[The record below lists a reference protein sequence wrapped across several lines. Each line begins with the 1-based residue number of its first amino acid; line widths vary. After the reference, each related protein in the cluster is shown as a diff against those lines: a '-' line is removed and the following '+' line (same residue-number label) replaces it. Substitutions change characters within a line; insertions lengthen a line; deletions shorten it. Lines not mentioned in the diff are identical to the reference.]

1 MAREIVKQRH
11 IIYDSLWVSLNRKYN
26 EQILYD
32 KICQALSP
40 SPNDEDWEED
50 AEEGKQEK
58 LKLLKQRLT
67 KKVKDAREEKKFFL
81 VILDDVPPKQDVEDI
96 ISVLNTLLSACEQM
110 YKVLITE
117 GRVGDVIS
125 KPGFEQLSQ
134 AIVDNCSGIPA
145 TIITVAE
152 ALKCIKQDVFFLGS
166 VLEKAAYDRGSAYPW
181 TRHLLNYWCN
191 MLPDSIM
198 QTWWVHYNELISH
211 WILEGCLGN
220 VDQIQKAYED
230 EHNVLMELIS
240 RNMLTKKEDDLVVME
255 GSVLIPT
262 DRRQSCPNGITGL
275 GLANVLEDGKFR
287 GFGRITQTDGM
298 IKSLS
303 SWEKVSTILMDGS
316 HLNSEDTKTFFQSM
330 QGLEVF
336 SIFNPWFRNLS
347 WFDSSMNNLLVLV
360 LRGCPLLEN
369 IDDIHKLRSL
379 CALEVSSS
387 SLTSIRDDLFGNM
400 HNLCSINFSLTD
412 IKSLPSS
419 LFKQEELRY
428 LILRRCSEL
437 EKLPSLKAL
446 KNLEV
451 IDLSGSTSLTGI
463 EDENFSSLKKLSMLN
478 LSKSRIICLPSLPNV
493 DLTHLILS
501 GCSCLT
507 TLPNLETLSRLQV
520 LDLSGTAIQ
529 QLPSTR
535 RMENLEVLD
544 LSGASDLVEIENQS
558 LNHLRSLRILN
569 ISESKLKEL
578 PQINALEELEVLNL
592 SGCSSL
598 TVIKDDSFE
607 KLSRL
612 QKLDLSKTRVQHLPT
627 LCNPSNLSHLLLRSC
642 TDLTM
647 LLPMVD
653 LSLEEIIVSGASPTC
668 KIRSHFLE
676 GMTRLEILDLS
687 GTQLEELPSMSQFSE
702 LRQLK
707 LRECSFLK
715 DVESLDSLTGLEIL
729 DISGTAVCL
738 PSLATCSN
746 LRQLLLKDCSQIEDV
761 QGLGSLSHLEVLD
774 LSGTKLKR
782 FPYEIT
788 ELTSLKHVDLPGL
801 KDVEKIDWGKIKHL
815 PEEVNWDGCGILKH
829 DENFG
834 ESNII
839 SMSLSGTS
847 FFKFLE
853 KNQKLLE
860 IVTRKFHFFVGPPEK
875 QSKDRNTNSLE
886 GESFFKDVYFHMR
899 HIPADT
905 KRFLEICGSYSLLD
919 SFEII
924 LKHCHHLSL
933 IDNSLIKCLS
943 ELGEANVRSMRGC
956 WIEKCSQM
964 NNIFSVKEEG
974 SRMWRNLEILWISNV
989 PSLTNVY
996 YGSHQTTSLEN
1007 LKHLYID
1014 CCPMIQHV
1022 FNTSQ
1027 LPKNLETIHVKFCD
1041 NLKTLFECKTEVG
1054 PCTLKK
1060 SLNVRLFEL
1069 PECTSLG
1076 IQFQP
1081 LDKLIV
1087 LNEKCPKFKLESS
1100 ISANGDLS

>member
-1 MAREIVKQRH
+1 
-11 IIYDSLWVSLNRKYN
+11 
-26 EQILYD
+26 
-32 KICQALSP
+32 
-40 SPNDEDWEED
+40 
-50 AEEGKQEK
+50 
-58 LKLLKQRLT
+58 
-67 KKVKDAREEKKFFL
+67 
-81 VILDDVPPKQDVEDI
+81 
-96 ISVLNTLLSACEQM
+96 
-110 YKVLITE
+110 
-117 GRVGDVIS
+117 
-125 KPGFEQLSQ
+125 
-134 AIVDNCSGIPA
+134 
-145 TIITVAE
+145 
-152 ALKCIKQDVFFLGS
+152 
-166 VLEKAAYDRGSAYPW
+166 
-181 TRHLLNYWCN
+181 
-191 MLPDSIM
+191 
-198 QTWWVHYNELISH
+198 
-211 WILEGCLGN
+211 
-220 VDQIQKAYED
+220 
-230 EHNVLMELIS
+230 
-240 RNMLTKKEDDLVVME
+240 
-255 GSVLIPT
+255 
-262 DRRQSCPNGITGL
+262 
-275 GLANVLEDGKFR
+275 
-287 GFGRITQTDGM
+287 
-298 IKSLS
+298 
-303 SWEKVSTILMDGS
+303 MDGS
-316 HLNSEDTKTFFQSM
+316 HMNCEDTKTFFQSM

-400 HNLCSINFSLTD
+400 HNLRSINLSLTNV
-412 IKSLPSS
+412 KSLPSS

-428 LILRRCSEL
+428 LILRRCSQL

-544 LSGASDLVEIENQS
+544 LSGASDLVKIEDQS

-607 KLSRL
+607 KLSHL

-627 LCNPSNLSHLLLRSC
+627 LCKPSNLSHLLLRSC

-653 LSLEEIIVSGASPTC
+653 RSLEEIIVSGASPTC

-687 GTQLEELPSMSQFSE
+687 GTQLEELPSMSQFM
-702 LRQLK
+702 
-707 LRECSFLK
+707 
-715 DVESLDSLTGLEIL
+715 
-729 DISGTAVCL
+729 CL

-774 LSGTKLKR
+774 VSGTKLKR

-788 ELTSLKHVDLPGL
+788 ELTSLKHVELPGL
-801 KDVEKIDWGKIKHL
+801 KDVEKIDWGRIKHL
-815 PEEVNWDGCGILKH
+815 PESVNWDGCGILKH
-829 DENFG
+829 DENF
-834 ESNII
+834 EDSNII

-860 IVTRKFHFFVGPPEK
+860 MVTRKFHLFVGPPEK
-875 QSKDRNTNSLE
+875 QIKDRNTNSLE

-919 SFEII
+919 GFEII
-924 LKHCHHLSL
+924 LKHCHHLYL

-943 ELGEANVRSMRGC
+943 ELGEANVRSMR
-956 WIEKCSQM
+956 EA
-964 NNIFSVKEEG
+964 
-974 SRMWRNLEILWISNV
+974 
-989 PSLTNVY
+989 
-996 YGSHQTTSLEN
+996 
-1007 LKHLYID
+1007 
-1014 CCPMIQHV
+1014 
-1022 FNTSQ
+1022 
-1027 LPKNLETIHVKFCD
+1027 
-1041 NLKTLFECKTEVG
+1041 G

-1060 SLNVRLFEL
+1060 CLSVRLFEL